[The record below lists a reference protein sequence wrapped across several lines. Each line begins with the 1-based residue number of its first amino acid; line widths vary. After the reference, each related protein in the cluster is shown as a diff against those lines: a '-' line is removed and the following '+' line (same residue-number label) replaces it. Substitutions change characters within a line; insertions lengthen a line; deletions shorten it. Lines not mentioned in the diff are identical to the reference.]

1 MEERPGL
8 IMKKGAQPSF
18 GNGVF
23 NQEGAAGLREF
34 ELLNVGA
41 AWYAYNRSYKI
52 ESRL

>member
-1 MEERPGL
+1 M
-8 IMKKGAQPSF
+8 MKKGAQPSF

-41 AWYAYNRSYKI
+41 AWYAYNRSYKT
-52 ESRL
+52 ERRL